1 MSNRVSRKIT
11 LKLSRKAAL
20 AVFLPFLVL
29 HCAWIVPVVEW
40 SCLCPD
46 DDPHWNCCCNCPKC
60 VERRGGFKSYCHLRP
75 SQSCETEIR
84 QGVSLPSPTPD
95 GHAHDGILK
104 PVHVSLETIGCECS
118 SHIKKISLDVHAFIP
133 QATALLALV
142 LPVASI
148 IPRDDRRPP
157 EAIPCQPD
165 VPG

>member
-1 MSNRVSRKIT
+1 MRNRVSRKIA
-11 LKLSRKAAL
+11 LKLSRKVAL
-20 AVFLPFLVL
+20 AMFLPFLIL

-60 VERRGGFKSYCHLRP
+60 VERRGGFQSYCHLRP
-75 SQSCETEIR
+75 SQSNESEIG
-84 QGVSLPSPTPD
+84 QGVHLPSPNTERCSD
-95 GHAHDGILK
+95 EGILK
-104 PVHVSLETIGCECS
+104 PVHVSLETIGCECN
-118 SHIKKISLDVHAFIP
+118 SHIKKITLDVQAFIP
-133 QATALLALV
+133 QATALLTLV

-148 IPRDDRRPP
+148 ISRDDRRPP